1 MILIKQLI
9 SCFIKIYY
17 LALTY
22 SKNNKIQNIMNKFQL
37 PDLPYPYGAL
47 EPYFDQETM
56 SIHHQK
62 HHQAYIDNLNKAL
75 DTTSESAELEDLL
88 AQVSL
93 YSPAIRNNAGGH
105 YNHSLFWEILSPTP
119 KTVPTGRLAKEIDGI
134 FGSLDEL
141 KIRIKNAGLGQFGS
155 GWSWLYVKYNGTL
168 DVVATPNQDNPLMDT
183 QLMSRGVPILGIDVW
198 EHAYYLKYQNK
209 RADYLD
215 AFWSILDWSV
225 VEKKYEETIG
235 KLI

>member
-1 MILIKQLI
+1 M
-9 SCFIKIYY
+9 S
-17 LALTY
+17 
-22 SKNNKIQNIMNKFQL
+22 KFQL
-37 PDLPYPYGAL
+37 PDLPYAYTAI

-56 SIHHQK
+56 RIHHQR
-62 HHQAYIDNLNKAL
+62 HHQAYVDNLNKAIAGTAA
-75 DTTSESAELEDLL
+75 DDAELEDILT
-88 AQVSL
+88 QVSQ
-93 YSPAIRNNAGGH
+93 YSPAVRNNAGGH
-105 YNHSLFWEILSPTP
+105 YNHSLFWKILSATPT
-119 KTVPTGRLAKEIDGI
+119 TVPTGKLAKEIDAT

-141 KIRIKNAGLGQFGS
+141 KMRIKNAGLAQFGS

-183 QLMSRGVPILGIDVW
+183 QLTSRGIPILGVDVW

-215 AFWSILDWSV
+215 AFWSVLDWSV
-225 VEKKYEETIG
+225 VESNYDEVVA

>member
-1 MILIKQLI
+1 MTLIKQLFG
-9 SCFIKIYY
+9 CFIKVYY

-22 SKNNKIQNIMNKFQL
+22 YKNNKIQNIMNKFQL
-37 PDLPYPYGAL
+37 PDLPYPYEAL

-56 SIHHQK
+56 TIHHHR
-62 HHQAYIDNLNKAL
+62 HHQAYVDNLNKAL
-75 DTTSESAELEDLL
+75 DATTENVELEGLL
-88 AQVSL
+88 AQVSQ
-93 YSPAIRNNAGGH
+93 YGPAIRNNAGGH
-105 YNHSLFWEILSPTP
+105 YNHSLFWEILSPAP
-119 KTVPTGRLAKEIDGI
+119 KIVPTGRLAKEIEAT

-141 KIRIKNAGLGQFGS
+141 KIKIKNAGLGQFGS
-155 GWSWLYVKYNGTL
+155 GWSWLYVKYNGAL

-183 QLMSRGVPILGIDVW
+183 QLMSRGVPILGVDVW

>member
-1 MILIKQLI
+1 M
-9 SCFIKIYY
+9 S
-17 LALTY
+17 
-22 SKNNKIQNIMNKFQL
+22 KFQL
-37 PDLPYPYGAL
+37 PDLSYAYGAL

-56 SIHHQK
+56 TIHHQK
-62 HHQAYIDNLNKAL
+62 HHQAYVDNLNKAVVGT
-75 DTTSESAELEDLL
+75 DAEGVELQDIL
-88 AQVSL
+88 AQVSQ

-105 YNHSLFWEILSPTP
+105 YNHSLFWQILSATP
-119 KTVPTGRLAKEIDGI
+119 KTEPTGKLAKEVVAT

-141 KIRIKNAGLGQFGS
+141 KTRIKNAGLGQFGS
-155 GWSWLYVKYNGTL
+155 GWSWLYIKYNGTL

-183 QLMSRGVPILGIDVW
+183 QLTSRGVPILGVDVW

-215 AFWSILDWSV
+215 AFWSVLDWSA
-225 VEKKYEETIG
+225 VEKQYEEAID